1 MTTPDVNIF
10 LVNFPS
16 PGKEMVVPNEDGSYT
31 ILINARLSQEGQL
44 RAYQHAMKHIQ
55 NEDFEKSD
63 VQSIEFKAHNL
74 GEADEFVPVPAS
86 KYENRIKQLR
96 REKKKLQQALI
107 DKERE
112 IDFIIELNGSDCFAK
127 SAEYNWLYGGME

>member
-1 MTTPDVNIF
+1 MTPDVNIF

-31 ILINARLSQEGQL
+31 ILINAKLSQEGQL
-44 RAYQHAMKHIQ
+44 RAYQHAMSHIQ

-63 VQSIEFKAHNL
+63 IQSIEFKAHNL
-74 GEADEFVPVPAS
+74 EVSKNFIPVSAS
-86 KYENRIKQLR
+86 KYEKQLKQLR
-96 REKKKLQQALI
+96 KERKKLQQALI

-112 IDFIIELNGSDCFAK
+112 IDFIIELNGTDCFAK
-127 SAEYNWLYGGME
+127 AAEYNWLYGGME

>member
-1 MTTPDVNIF
+1 
-10 LVNFPS
+10 
-16 PGKEMVVPNEDGSYT
+16 MVVPNEDGSYT